1 MNHFAI
7 APSGNNRSCAQQ
19 EWMPRRILMSLEGK
33 VALVTGSSQGIGQ
46 GIVLRL
52 AKAGADV
59 VINYRS
65 HPEGAEET
73 LEQVKA
79 IGGKCYMA
87 ECPHSRG
94 HTIQADLGS
103 VEMVREL
110 ITESIGHFG
119 KLDILVNNAGIEKH
133 APFWEVTEADYD
145 AVLNVNLKGVFFAT
159 QAFVQ
164 HLLETKRPGK
174 IINISSVHEDLPF
187 PNFTAYCVSKGGM
200 KMFTRNLAVEL
211 GALGIT
217 INNVAPGAIETPI
230 NTKLLNDPEKLGALL
245 SNIPLG
251 RLGQP
256 QDVASLVAFLA
267 SSDADYITGST
278 FFVDGGL
285 LWNYQEQ

>member
-1 MNHFAI
+1 MTLA
-7 APSGNNRSCAQQ
+7 
-19 EWMPRRILMSLEGK
+19 GK

-52 AKAGADV
+52 AQAGADV

-73 LEQVKA
+73 LAKVQA
-79 IGGKCYMA
+79 TGGSCYTA
-87 ECPHSRG
+87 LCPHSMG
-94 HTIQADLGS
+94 YTIQADLGS
-103 VEMVREL
+103 VEEVRQL
-110 ITESIGHFG
+110 IADSIRHFG

-133 APFWEVTEADYD
+133 APFWEATEDDYD
-145 AVLNVNLKGVFFAT
+145 AVMNVNLKGVFFAT
-159 QAFVQ
+159 QTFVQ
-164 HLLETKRPGK
+164 HLIEAKRPGK
-174 IINISSVHEDLPF
+174 IINISSVHEELPF
-187 PNFTAYCVSKGGM
+187 PNFTAYCASKGGM
-200 KMFTRNLAVEL
+200 KMLTRNLAVEL

-230 NTKLLNDPEKLGALL
+230 NTKLLNDPVKLGALL
-245 SNIPLG
+245 NNIPLG

-267 SSDADYITGST
+267 SADADYITGST